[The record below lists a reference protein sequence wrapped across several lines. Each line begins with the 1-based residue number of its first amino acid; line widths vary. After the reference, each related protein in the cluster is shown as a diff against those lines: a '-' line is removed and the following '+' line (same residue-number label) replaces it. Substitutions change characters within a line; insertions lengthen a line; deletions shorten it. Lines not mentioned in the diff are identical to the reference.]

1 MNVKIAVVSLQAE
14 DVELVVHFYRDVI
27 GLKLAVVHPGH
38 KPCFDLQ
45 GVYLVIC
52 KAHAKTAESGKMD
65 QFPLIAFSVE
75 DLDKA
80 IQLLEHHQVSLPWG
94 IEKDFSSRW
103 VKLYDPA
110 GNLIEL
116 VEWMSEMKKDPD

>member
-27 GLKLAVVHPGH
+27 GLKLAVIHPGH

-52 KAHAKTAESGKMD
+52 KGHTKTAKSGKVD

-80 IQLLEHHQVSLPWG
+80 IQHLEHHQVSLPWG

-103 VKLYDPA
+103 VKLFDPA

-116 VEWMSEMKKDPD
+116 VEWKSEIKNGSD